1 MKQIPQKN
9 GPIFLTQ
16 TCNSKNLQRKVIK
29 IKKADVILTAELT
42 TNLFKSQLPVFI
54 KTNLFVLHLINSCE
68 MNEVNFCK

>member
-9 GPIFLTQ
+9 GPILLTQ